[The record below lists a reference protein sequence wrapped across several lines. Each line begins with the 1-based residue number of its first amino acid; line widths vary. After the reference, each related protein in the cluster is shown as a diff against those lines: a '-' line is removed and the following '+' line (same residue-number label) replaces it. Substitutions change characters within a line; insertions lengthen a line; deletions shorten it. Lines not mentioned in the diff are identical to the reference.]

1 MTAEAKI
8 RSLAQQNP
16 TLQSFFGEPNGIFR
30 MFDRQLAPG
39 YLKLGKSCVR
49 VRRISTVK
57 IHSHETKTQR
67 SANSQVQPRF
77 QIDVLDFDAERAR
90 AAAAAI
96 CDWLATVDFS
106 SDAQFASPATTPT
119 RHPNFVLNQRAD
131 MEFTTQPPAYVEML
145 DVRIFD
151 EEL

>member
-1 MTAEAKI
+1 MTCEMKL
-8 RSLAQQNP
+8 RTLAQQDP
-16 TLQSFFGEPNGIFR
+16 ILAGYFFTGGQVR
-30 MFDRQLAPG
+30 WFDRQLQPN
-39 YLKLGKSCVR
+39 YLKVGASCVR

-57 IHSHETKTQR
+57 LHSHETTYQR

-77 QIDVLDFDAERAR
+77 QIDVLDFSAETAR

-96 CDWLATVDFS
+96 CDWLARVDFS
-106 SDAQFASPATTPT
+106 TDDQFDSPVTTPK

-131 MEFTTQPPAYVEML
+131 MEFTTQPPAYVETL

-151 EEL
+151 LEE